1 MRSADSTSPASASS
15 SAPSAT
21 RMGSVPLI
29 MPAHDDMTCVTRKS
43 RNRHTTRHHQRESPA
58 LGSARQNRY
67 TNPLHT
73 ASAGRRHTFAVTRL
87 LLWYR
92 DGEPVMARLPLLST
106 YLGHACISDTEVYL
120 RITTALLQEANT
132 RFHAFA
138 EALLPAAGDQS

>member
-58 LGSARQNRY
+58 PGSARQNRY

-73 ASAGRRHTFAVTRL
+73 ASAGRRHGYATAGRHAKIDWKALSQRIGHSDVAFTMRQYVQTDLEADREVANTL
-87 LLWYR
+87 AELIVGGW
-92 DGEPVMARLPLLST
+92 LST
-106 YLGHACISDTEVYL
+106 DVK
-120 RITTALLQEANT
+120 
-132 RFHAFA
+132 
-138 EALLPAAGDQS
+138 D

>member
-73 ASAGRRHTFAVTRL
+73 ASAGRRRSFAVTTL
-87 LLWYR
+87 LEWYR
-92 DGEPVMARLPLLST
+92 SGEDVAAQMPALSG
-106 YLGHACISDTEVYL
+106 YLGHVSPEGTYWYYSDSRVIP
-120 RITTALLQEANT
+120 ITVPL
-132 RFHAFA
+132 HA
-138 EALLPAAGDQS
+138 